1 MKPLLACP
9 LREDQKNCPSWLP
22 SSSLNPEGLHLNLPR
37 PRLLTNRVPAIALPI
52 AATLSLSAP
61 PTPPSCNWNL
71 CPQDEGRQY
80 KKFLLGWGGV
90 RVPSSS
96 YHNQGP
102 NDKLKFNSTDFH
114 PEEPMTLLGSLMEQW
129 LRVTERNGGGIKI
142 TTRENLYQAWWFSRG
157 YANKI
162 KSPPLVLT
170 SLCAPAPPPG
180 HMQLGRN

>member
-9 LREDQKNCPSWLP
+9 LREDQKNCPNLFP

-37 PRLLTNRVPAIALPI
+37 PRLLTNRVPAIGLPI
-52 AATLSLSAP
+52 AAALSLSAP

-80 KKFLLGWGGV
+80 EKFLLGWGGV

-102 NDKLKFNSTDFH
+102 NDKPKFNSTEVH
-114 PEEPMTLLGSLMEQW
+114 PGEPMTLLGSLMEQW
-129 LRVTERNGGGIKI
+129 LRVTEGNMGAIRV
-142 TTRENLYQAWWFSRG
+142 TAPENLYQAWCFSHG

-162 KSPPLVLT
+162 PSPNPYQPL
-170 SLCAPAPPPG
+170 APAPPPAN
-180 HMQLGRN
+180 MQLGRN